1 MRGWSLAPFRPS
13 LDRLGGAW
21 CWEGW
26 GGSVGECRGGDDLLG
41 APALACR
48 QPQGPTRWG
57 LKQAGF
63 SPPRHPRP
71 FSERP
76 FPTFCC
82 RSQPALTSQ

>member
-1 MRGWSLAPFRPS
+1 MT
-13 LDRLGGAW
+13 
-21 CWEGW
+21 
-26 GGSVGECRGGDDLLG
+26 
-41 APALACR
+41 CR
-48 QPQGPTRWG
+48 QPQGPVRWG

-63 SPPRHPRP
+63 SPPRHPCP